1 MVHQKS
7 IIEEALERLDSLK
20 AIGESRREAKAR
32 LRGAGARQ
40 WSVSTGK
47 IHSHITRQVYQQH
60 VLLFIN
66 WARDTFEIK
75 RLQDLDDQSE
85 HLVVLYLHMQIEAH
99 KSPYTLQAK
108 RSAFR
113 LFFRN
118 PHLAKKLPLP
128 PRRREQIHR
137 SRVPVKRDRDFQ
149 PANWQALIGF
159 LQATGLR
166 RAEIRQLQVE
176 DIQQE
181 PASGRVEVVIK
192 KGNGKGGRPRRVPV
206 LPGKEA
212 VVLAQ
217 KAERSPEEL
226 VFPRIPSHLDI
237 HAIRRQY
244 AQAYYHCLTAQ
255 ALPLTAGQLEV
266 DEYNEAAVHL
276 VSQALGHNRKQVVIY
291 HYLS

>member
-1 MVHQKS
+1 MPHQKS

-20 AIGESRREAKAR
+20 AIGESRREAKAL
-32 LRGAGARQ
+32 LRGEGFRQ
-40 WSVSTGK
+40 WSISTGK

-60 VLLFIN
+60 ILLFIN
-66 WARDTFEIK
+66 WARESFEIK
-75 RLQDLDDQSE
+75 RLQELDDQAE
-85 HLVVLYLHMQIEAH
+85 QLVVLYLQMQIEAH

-113 LFFRN
+113 LFFGN
-118 PHLAKKLPLP
+118 PHLAKELPLP
-128 PRRREQIHR
+128 PRRREQIRR

-176 DIQQE
+176 DIQLD
-181 PASGRVEVVIK
+181 PATGRVEVLIQ
-192 KGNGKGGRPRRVPV
+192 KGRGKGGRPRRVPV

-212 VVLAQ
+212 LVLAH
-217 KAERSPEEL
+217 KDERSPEER

-255 ALPLTAGQLEV
+255 ALPLTDGRLHFE
-266 DEYNEAAVHL
+266 DYNEAAVLL
-276 VSQALGHNRKQVVIY
+276 VSQALGHNRKDVVIY
-291 HYLS
+291 HYLT